1 MKTGRLLAFIVI
13 AGSLGYSLS
22 LLRPVAAEKVAWEIR
37 APAPMPRTEVSAAVL
52 DGKIYLLGGLTKEG
66 VTSRVEMYDPATDRW
81 TSRASMPVA
90 LHHAG
95 AAVLNGK
102 LYIVGGLE
110 GGRSWKPSS
119 GLWEYDPRTDRWSA
133 KREMPTARGALGAG
147 VSEGK
152 LYAVGG
158 LGATR
163 PFELLGNTGA
173 NEAYDPATDRWEK
186 KAPLPTPR
194 DHLAV
199 AVVNGKIHAIGGRFN
214 SDYSENLAL
223 HHIYD
228 PAANRWGEAVPLLKP
243 RSGIAAAVLNGKIYL
258 FGGEAPQGTFA
269 DNDVYDPD
277 QNQWQSAPP
286 MPTPRHGLGAA
297 TIGNQIFVIAGGP
310 RPGGSVSSTN
320 EVFQV
325 E

>member
-1 MKTGRLLAFIVI
+1 
-13 AGSLGYSLS
+13 
-22 LLRPVAAEKVAWEIR
+22 
-37 APAPMPRTEVSAAVL
+37 
-52 DGKIYLLGGLTKEG
+52 
-66 VTSRVEMYDPATDRW
+66 
-81 TSRASMPVA
+81 
-90 LHHAG
+90 
-95 AAVLNGK
+95 
-102 LYIVGGLE
+102 
-110 GGRSWKPSS
+110 
-119 GLWEYDPRTDRWSA
+119 
-133 KREMPTARGALGAG
+133 
-147 VSEGK
+147 
-152 LYAVGG
+152 
-158 LGATR
+158 
-163 PFELLGNTGA
+163 
-173 NEAYDPATDRWEK
+173 
-186 KAPLPTPR
+186 
-194 DHLAV
+194 
-199 AVVNGKIHAIGGRFN
+199 VNGKIHAIGGRFN

-228 PAANRWGEAVPLLKP
+228 PAENRWGEAAPLLKP

-269 DNDVYDPD
+269 DNDVYDPS